1 MTEWER
7 PEATT
12 KLAPVEAAREGVAE
26 SAARRRPWAAYL
38 IVAVVSLAAG
48 AGGTLLALRWFER
61 APVTAPPAAGGMT
74 DPSATAAH
82 ATQPEAHAG
91 MPGIET
97 SAGGEGASIAGGEGG
112 VYISPARQQLI
123 GVRTAEV
130 THRALDTTIRTVGT
144 LAYDET
150 RVAQLHTKVA
160 GWVDR
165 LFVDYV
171 GRRVRRG
178 DPLFTVYSPEL
189 VSTQNEYLLALEAQK
204 RLGQSQ
210 FVETRTGAASLV
222 AATRERLKLWDITD
236 DQIAELERTGQP
248 RRTLTFYSP
257 FDGIVLE
264 RNAYPGQYITPET
277 MTFKVADLS
286 TIWVFGYLFEY
297 ELPMVKVG
305 QEVEAQFPYGQA
317 TRTLKGKITYVY
329 PDVDPMTRRAKVRAE
344 FRNPGLEFKP
354 EAYVTL
360 AIRTSG
366 GHALAVPKEAVID
379 TGVKRYVILARPNG
393 YFEPREVQVGE
404 PVDDYYPVRAGLQP
418 GDRVVTSAQFLIDSE
433 TNLQAAMQSMAG
445 MPGGPEA
452 VPEPRAGEHAGHE
465 AAGKAPAPEATAPAP
480 APRLAIAFRSQP
492 DPPQTGENTFEV
504 MVREVGG
511 QPVTDASVE
520 VVLFMPP
527 MPSMGMPAM
536 RSRATLAHAGEGI
549 YRGIGE
555 ISMAGRWDVT
565 VTVRRGGQVI
575 GRRQTAVVVP

>member
-1 MTEWER
+1 MTDWER

-12 KLAPVEAAREGVAE
+12 NPAPTDPTREGVAA
-26 SAARRRPWAAYL
+26 SSARRRPWAAYL
-38 IVAVVSLAAG
+38 IVAAVSLAAG
-48 AGGTLLALRWFER
+48 VGGTLLALRWSARGPEG
-61 APVTAPPAAGGMT
+61 APPAAGGMA
-74 DPSATAAH
+74 DHSATTAQ
-82 ATQPEAHAG
+82 ATPPEAHAG
-91 MPGIET
+91 MPGMEMT
-97 SAGGEGASIAGGEGG
+97 PGGEGASMGGAEGG

-123 GVRTAEV
+123 GVRTAEA
-130 THRALDTTIRTVGT
+130 THRALDTTIRTVGS

-150 RVAQLHTKVA
+150 RVAQIHTKIA

-171 GRRVRRG
+171 GKRVRRG
-178 DPLFTVYSPEL
+178 EPLFTVYSPEL
-189 VSTQNEYLLALEAQK
+189 VSTQNEYLLALEAQQ

-210 FVETRTGAASLV
+210 FVETRAGAESLL

-236 DQIAELERTGQP
+236 GQIAELERTRQP
-248 RRTLTFYSP
+248 RRTLALYSP

-277 MTFKVADLS
+277 MTFKIADLS
-286 TIWVFGYLFEY
+286 TIWVLGYVFEY
-297 ELPMVKVG
+297 ELPMVKLG

-317 TRTLKGKITYVY
+317 TRTLKGKITYIY
-329 PDVDPMTRRAKVRAE
+329 PDIDPMTRRAKIRAE
-344 FRNPGLEFKP
+344 FRNPGFEFKP
-354 EAYVTL
+354 ESYVTL

-379 TGVKRYVILARPNG
+379 TGVKRYVILARPDG
-393 YFEPREVQVGE
+393 YFEPREIQVGE

-445 MPGGPEA
+445 MHGGAEGGAEAGGGEPPAQEPLGQARAPET
-452 VPEPRAGEHAGHE
+452 PSR
-465 AAGKAPAPEATAPAP
+465 APAA
-480 APRLAIAFRSQP
+480 RLAITFRSQP

-504 MVREVGG
+504 TVREGG
-511 QPVTDASVE
+511 APVTDASVE

-536 RSRATLAHAGEGI
+536 RARAVLAHAGGGV
-549 YRGIGE
+549 YRGTGE
-555 ISMAGRWDVT
+555 IGMAGRWDVT
-565 VTVRRGGQVI
+565 VAVSRGGHVV
-575 GRRQTAVVVP
+575 GRRRTAIVVP